1 MDEDRRIVRLEKQ
14 ILEAENT
21 IKQMKSLNEIL
32 QLRAGKCHISI
43 LDEES
48 VHNLLTKRT

>member
-1 MDEDRRIVRLEKQ
+1 MDEDRRIARLEKQ

-32 QLRAGKCHISI
+32 QLRAGKCHIS
-43 LDEES
+43 
-48 VHNLLTKRT
+48 R